1 MQNKFFDSTTLAF
14 FLAALIL
21 FILIYIKNP
30 TLAISSTKSGLNVF
44 LKYFLIIILS
54 MLIASYIQALI
65 PKEMITKLLG

>member
-21 FILIYIKNP
+21 FILIYIKNL

-44 LKYFLIIILS
+44 
-54 MLIASYIQALI
+54 
-65 PKEMITKLLG
+65 